1 MLCRVRNL
9 PLATGSCR
17 HVCGKVSSRGIDSTI
32 HAVRAQHTACATGA
46 LTLRHRCRS
55 SGYQA
60 GHRRSRRDVDSTMS
74 CGLCALIQT
83 RVRCGPHGVSSASE
97 WNVLHV
103 EMTTDCMGRG
113 VTPLPCQDP
122 QVATELKER
131 TCVRDEAV
139 CKNRTRNTV
148 TFGEHS
154 TPILHSTLCFA
165 RVRVFRP
172 RKAHRSPASRGQ
184 DKTACMAAPMPWP
197 VCCELER
204 PCSMMNRRNQSD
216 TT

>member
-1 MLCRVRNL
+1 MALSPIGAAC
-9 PLATGSCR
+9 
-17 HVCGKVSSRGIDSTI
+17 SSRY
-32 HAVRAQHTACATGA
+32 RAA
-46 LTLRHRCRS
+46 
-55 SGYQA
+55 
-60 GHRRSRRDVDSTMS
+60 HRRSRPGVDSTMS

-113 VTPLPCQDP
+113 VTPLLCQDP

-148 TFGEHS
+148 TFGEHP
-154 TPILHSTLCFA
+154 TPILHSTICFA

-172 RKAHRSPASRGQ
+172 RKAHRSPASHAVKIR
-184 DKTACMAAPMPWP
+184 
-197 VCCELER
+197 LH
-204 PCSMMNRRNQSD
+204 RRAHAITSVSSSHDEQTESIRH